1 MNLRDLNLAQ
11 LSQEE
16 LSTLR
21 EAEAK
26 IDAQHNGKIIL
37 LAFTKE

>member
-11 LSQEE
+11 LSEEE
-16 LSTLR
+16 LSTLK
-21 EAEAK
+21 EAETK
-26 IDAQHNGKIIL
+26 IDARHNGKIIL